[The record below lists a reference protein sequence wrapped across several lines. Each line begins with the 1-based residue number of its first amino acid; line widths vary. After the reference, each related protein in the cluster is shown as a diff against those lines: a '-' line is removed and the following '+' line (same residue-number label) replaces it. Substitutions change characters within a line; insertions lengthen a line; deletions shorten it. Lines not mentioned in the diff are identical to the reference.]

1 MDKIGKVVG
10 KANGS
15 KSPRTVACGFMMG
28 GADAIPG
35 VSGSTIAL
43 ILGIYEQ
50 FISALATIIRSPRLA
65 RNPQGRA
72 EIISALSF
80 LIPLGVGIVISYVLI
95 TKLLVGG
102 TADKDALMK
111 AKDTA
116 PFCYAFFFGLVLL
129 SLREP
134 WRRIRKK
141 SLYGGLAVAIG
152 FAASFTFSGLPYAT
166 AEPATWMLLFGG
178 AAAISVML
186 LPGVSGSLLLVMLGQ
201 YNAVVEA
208 LHSGDFFRFGV
219 FLGGILLGA
228 LLFVPLLK
236 ELLARAHDL
245 TMAMLSGLM
254 AGSLRALWPWKSSYD
269 PKEEAMLNILPD
281 SDWWWSLLAFAGGAA
296 VVILLRQF
304 ERKLRNDSTIKQ
316 AG

>member
-1 MDKIGKVVG
+1 
-10 KANGS
+10 
-15 KSPRTVACGFMMG
+15 MMG